1 MKATNKMK
9 AIVVTSLFLLI
20 TGYGLK
26 AQVCEWRLNNV
37 SYNATD
43 PDGAGPAQ
51 GSVTFT
57 LQIHTTAGSIPNV
70 NVISTGWNWQSANA
84 MIPTTPGC
92 SIVSNPANVSVS
104 SEFISGGFAYTTVN
118 QCGVFAQTLGG
129 QNFDRRA
136 VGTLDGTAIT
146 LTTTWVDVF
155 TVTLWSLNA
164 SSPFAGFATINSGS
178 GGSPNAFTTYSVSDI
193 DANEYPVNSLTTSSP
208 LALSNS
214 VLPVTFTK
222 YDVTCNDKGAL
233 LTWATASEQNSSKF
247 EIQRSLNGIDWT
259 SIDNVAAAGNST
271 DQRNYQYLD
280 LYGGTA
286 FYRIRQVDIDGR
298 FVYTAVKRTE
308 CQKSQYDVALYPV
321 PAKDNLNVVIRSE
334 INTRT
339 EIQILDINGR
349 SLRRVAVQINKGN
362 NNIQLSVG
370 NLPAGQY
377 MLVGSD
383 PSIQINKKFTIIR

>member
-1 MKATNKMK
+1 MKKRLSFIAGLLFACSGIVLAQPVEVDLFQKVAT
-9 AIVVTSLFLLI
+9 ATTSQI
-20 TGYGLK
+20 GVRVRATGANIDYIG
-26 AQVCEWRLNNV
+26 
-37 SYNATD
+37 
-43 PDGAGPAQ
+43 
-51 GSVTFT
+51 VTFYI
-57 LQIHTTAGSIPNV
+57 LY
-70 NVISTGWNWQSANA
+70 QSANA
-84 MIPTTPGC
+84 VPQSAGVNTVVGVDDSRMVTTFAWG
-92 SIVSNPANVSVS
+92 SSARFTNPAQVVS
-104 SEFISGGFAYTTVN
+104 IDP
-118 QCGVFAQTLGG
+118 GVPGG
-129 QNFDRRA
+129 QTYDRRY
-136 VGTLDGTAIT
+136 VYGNIDETGGSNIRT
-146 LTTTWVDVF
+146 LTTAWD
-155 TVTLWSLNA
+155 TLLYITLNTLQPTFPQGGHGYIQSTA
-164 SSPFAGFATINSGS
+164 EAAGAALSDPGFSNVAFLVNSG
-178 GGSPNAFTTYSVSDI
+178 DR
-193 DANEYPVNSLTTSSP
+193 P
-208 LALSNS
+208 LGLST
-214 VLPVTFTK
+214 LPVTFTK

-233 LTWATASEQNSSKF
+233 LTWSTGSEQNSSKF
-247 EIQRSLNGIDWT
+247 EIQRSLNGIDWI

-321 PAKDNLNVVIRSE
+321 PARDNLNVVIRSE

>member
-1 MKATNKMK
+1 MKKRLSFIAGLLFICSGIVLAQPVEVDVFQKTAT
-9 AIVVTSLFLLI
+9 ATSTQI
-20 TGYGLK
+20 GIRVRATG
-26 AQVCEWRLNNV
+26 ANV
-37 SYNATD
+37 DYI
-43 PDGAGPAQ
+43 G
-51 GSVTFT
+51 VTFYI
-57 LQIHTTAGSIPNV
+57 LY
-70 NVISTGWNWQSANA
+70 QSANA
-84 MIPTTPGC
+84 SPINSTPNTGVGIDDSKLATTYLWGTG
-92 SIVSNPANVSVS
+92 SRFTNPAQVVSIDPGAPGGQVYNRRFVYGNS
-104 SEFISGGFAYTTVN
+104 DDAGGANLVTLTTAWDTLVLITLNTLQPLYPQGGFAYIQST
-118 QCGVFAQTLGG
+118 AEAGG
-129 QNFDRRA
+129 A
-136 VGTLDGTAIT
+136 A
-146 LTTTWVDVF
+146 LTDPSFSNIAYSV
-155 TVTLWSLNA
+155 
-164 SSPFAGFATINSGS
+164 NSG
-178 GGSPNAFTTYSVSDI
+178 DR
-193 DANEYPVNSLTTSSP
+193 P
-208 LALSNS
+208 LGLNT
-214 VLPVTFTK
+214 LPVTFTK

-233 LTWATASEQNSSKF
+233 LTWTTGSEQNSSKF

-321 PAKDNLNVVIRSE
+321 PARDNLNVVIRSE

>member
-1 MKATNKMK
+1 MNRIIYVAALVFLFGLDVASQNVEAEIQVDNATSVSNT
-9 AIVVTSLFLLI
+9 VVNFRVRTKVGTQQFLGVSMYFVYQQANLAPQSTTNNTVVGVNDALLTTTYLWGTALRTTTPFQSI
-20 TGYGLK
+20 TPVIYDG
-26 AQVCEWRLNNV
+26 Q
-37 SYNATD
+37 SYNRRYVYINAD
-43 PDGAGPAQ
+43 E
-51 GSVTFT
+51 
-57 LQIHTTAGSIPNV
+57 
-70 NVISTGWNWQSANA
+70 TG
-84 MIPTTPGC
+84 G
-92 SIVSNPANVSVS
+92 ANV
-104 SEFISGGFAYTTVN
+104 
-118 QCGVFAQTLGG
+118 Q
-129 QNFDRRA
+129 
-136 VGTLDGTAIT
+136 T
-146 LTTTWVDVF
+146 LTTTWV
-155 TVTLWSLNA
+155 TLFSITFNNLQASFPQGGYGYLQETADFINA
-164 SSPFAGFATINSGS
+164 SLTDEVGANIPIDVTSLSVPLGS
-178 GGSPNAFTTYSVSDI
+178 GT
-193 DANEYPVNSLTTSSP
+193 
-208 LALSNS
+208 
-214 VLPVTFTK
+214 LPVTFTK
-222 YDVTCNDKGAL
+222 YDITCNDKGAL
-233 LTWATASEQNSSKF
+233 LSWSTGSEQNSSRF
-247 EIQRSLNGIDWT
+247 EIQRSLNGVDWT

-321 PAKDNLNVVIRSE
+321 PARDNLNVVIRSE